1 MFKELDMEKV
11 SDIHLITGIKPA
23 IRHEG
28 SLKLLEN
35 FETLKEEDI
44 KKIALNTIN
53 EKKEKDFV
61 LEILGTRI
69 RCNFYY
75 EKNKAALALRVLKEK
90 IPLLENLELTKE
102 ICEILKKESGMI
114 LVTGAT
120 GSGKSTTLAS
130 IVEYLNINCNK
141 RIITLEDPIEY
152 LYISKNSII
161 TQREVGKDTESFE
174 SGIRSALRQDP
185 DIILVGELR
194 DKESLEQALIAS
206 ETGHLVLATLH
217 SKNSREALNRI
228 VNFFQKEKQDSVKTS
243 LSESLKAVISQEL
256 IKTTKGERK
265 AIFEILIVNRGVKNL
280 IQKGESNQIYSMIEI
295 GGKFGMRTKET
306 SLKKLLE
313 KKLITIEEYK
323 DYLPREEI

>member
-28 SLKLLEN
+28 ILKLVEN
-35 FETLKEEDI
+35 FEILKEEDI

-53 EKKEKDFV
+53 GKKEKDFV

-102 ICEILKKESGMI
+102 ICEILKKESGMV

>member
-1 MFKELDMEKV
+1 
-11 SDIHLITGIKPA
+11 
-23 IRHEG
+23 
-28 SLKLLEN
+28 
-35 FETLKEEDI
+35 
-44 KKIALNTIN
+44 
-53 EKKEKDFV
+53 
-61 LEILGTRI
+61 
-69 RCNFYY
+69 
-75 EKNKAALALRVLKEK
+75 
-90 IPLLENLELTKE
+90 
-102 ICEILKKESGMI
+102 
-114 LVTGAT
+114 
-120 GSGKSTTLAS
+120 
-130 IVEYLNINCNK
+130 
-141 RIITLEDPIEY
+141 PIEY

-217 SKNSREALNRI
+217 SKNSREAVNRI